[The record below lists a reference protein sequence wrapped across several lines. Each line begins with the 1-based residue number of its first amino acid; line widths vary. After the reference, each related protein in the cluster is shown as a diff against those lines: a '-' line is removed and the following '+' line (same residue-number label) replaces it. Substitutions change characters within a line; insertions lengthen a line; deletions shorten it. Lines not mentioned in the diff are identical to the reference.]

1 MKQIDMGER
10 GEEKASDE
18 EHNITEEGIAVGSSQ
33 QQQTDSS
40 NPATIFFMILN
51 LEKPQFSLQGGIE
64 GDQLGLMT
72 M

>member
-1 MKQIDMGER
+1 MKNTIELKKVLQQDHP
-10 GEEKASDE
+10 A
-18 EHNITEEGIAVGSSQ
+18 AV
-33 QQQTDSS
+33 DRFFKSS
-40 NPATIFFMILN
+40 NNFSMILN